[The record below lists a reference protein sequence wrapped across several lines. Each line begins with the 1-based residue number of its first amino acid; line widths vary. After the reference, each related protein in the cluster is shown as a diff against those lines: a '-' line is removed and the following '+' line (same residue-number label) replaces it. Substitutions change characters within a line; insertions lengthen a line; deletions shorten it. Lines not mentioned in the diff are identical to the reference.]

1 MPKARFGWTV
11 IRRDEA
17 PCGFHVYKR
26 TSPADEAHFTADLA
40 PFTHTTARQAHQAGT
55 IISYRTHLPDM

>member
-1 MPKARFGWTV
+1 MPKAEFGWTV

-26 TSPADEAHFTADLA
+26 TSPADQAHFTADLA
-40 PFTHTTARQAHQAGT
+40 PFTHDTYKLAKEAGQRGEFA
-55 IISYRTHLPDM
+55 YR